1 MYTTIDYDNLN
12 LKYLYT
18 QCNRTCT
25 RGVYIF
31 NILGAVHISL
41 VWFLPASSP
50 GSSTCVGFATR
61 SSESARRN
69 FPLLPP
75 TDVSPA
81 SGTRLDNCS
90 IKFSDTIRP
99 GVARLIWTALI
110 NVWRLQPA
118 FLGSHGHGGQI
129 VTGATRN
136 LLSFGHKKRS
146 TTYSVK
152 N

>member
-75 TDVSPA
+75 TGVSPA

-99 GVARLIWTALI
+99 GVARLIWTAPYKCLKASTSVSRPWPWWS
-110 NVWRLQPA
+110 NSDRSDAQSFEFWSQKEVY
-118 FLGSHGHGGQI
+118 
-129 VTGATRN
+129 N
-136 LLSFGHKKRS
+136 L
-146 TTYSVK
+146 
-152 N
+152 